1 MSAEALRWVK
11 AVTNSAPGS
20 FRAGMGGRRPRRP
33 ALPPHLSA
41 PPPARAPVR
50 GGGYPAARG
59 TTSSATWSITSRTP
73 EAVGWKTSQMISVT
87 PAAA

>member
-11 AVTNSAPGS
+11 AVTNSVPGS
-20 FRAGMGGRRPRRP
+20 FRAGMGGWRPRAP
-33 ALPPHLSA
+33 ALSPHPPTL
-41 PPPARAPVR
+41 PRAPVR

>member
-20 FRAGMGGRRPRRP
+20 FRAGMGGWRPRPP
-33 ALPPHLSA
+33 ALPPH
-41 PPPARAPVR
+41 PPTLPRAPVR

-59 TTSSATWSITSRTP
+59 TTSFATWSITSRIP